1 MTEENKKPTKEEKKK
16 IVAKP
21 LPVDKEKAREIES
34 KMEEAKT
41 AEAKPVEEKAPEK
54 KEEKKETK
62 KAEIKKKDEAV
73 ARGVSLPI
81 SKKHSMYIGSF
92 IKNKKIDDAISEL
105 EKVIKLKRAI
115 PFKGEIPHRKGNMER
130 GRYPVNAAKY
140 FINLLKGL
148 KGNVITNQM
157 ELDNTRIYLVSPSWA
172 NRPMKRGGKLGK
184 RTNIII
190 KAKEFPLSSPQ
201 RRASQQSEKA
211 RSKSESEIKTEQ
223 DKKTNKENKK

>member
-1 MTEENKKPTKEEKKK
+1 VQLNRLALRRNKMAEENKIKQDKSEHKP

-21 LPVDKEKAREIES
+21 LPVDKEKTREIEEQM
-34 KMEEAKT
+34 KK
-41 AEAKPVEEKAPEK
+41 EKSHESAPEKEEK
-54 KEEKKETK
+54 KEEKKKESEKKETK
-62 KAEIKKKDEAV
+62 KIEIKKKDEAT

-81 SKKHSMYIGSF
+81 SKKHSMYIGNF
-92 IKNKKIDDAISEL
+92 IKNKKIDDAIAEL

-148 KGNVITNQM
+148 KGNAITNQM
-157 ELDNTRIYLVSPSWA
+157 ELDETRIYLVSPSWA
-172 NRPMKRGGKLGK
+172 NRPQRRGGVRAK

-190 KAKEFPLSSPQ
+190 KAKEFP
-201 RRASQQSEKA
+201 
-211 RSKSESEIKTEQ
+211 EINKTQ
-223 DKKTNKENKK
+223 NKEKKK